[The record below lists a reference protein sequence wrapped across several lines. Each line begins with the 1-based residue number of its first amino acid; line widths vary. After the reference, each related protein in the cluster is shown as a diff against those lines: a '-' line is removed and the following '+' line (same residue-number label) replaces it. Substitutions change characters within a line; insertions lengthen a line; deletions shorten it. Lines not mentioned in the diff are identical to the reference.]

1 VKQVLAHNKFHIA
14 LMLYTA
20 VVVIVTDFLIGVVT
34 AIVIWAALYRF
45 LDKPVADQE
54 ALPVRS

>member
-1 VKQVLAHNKFHIA
+1 
-14 LMLYTA
+14 
-20 VVVIVTDFLIGVVT
+20 VIVTDFLIGVVT